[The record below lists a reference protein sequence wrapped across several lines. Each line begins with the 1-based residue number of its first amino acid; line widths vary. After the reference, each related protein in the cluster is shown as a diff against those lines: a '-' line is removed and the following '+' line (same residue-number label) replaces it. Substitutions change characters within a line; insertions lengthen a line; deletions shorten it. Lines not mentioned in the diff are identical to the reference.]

1 MADNVGYT
9 PGAGAEIAAD
19 DVGGVLYQRIKLA
32 VGDDGTAQDVSD
44 AQPLPVNIISDDSIT
59 TSLMLQYLDSPR
71 GFDKSLQRQR
81 GTAIIESG
89 TLTAVTTVTT
99 VTTVS
104 TVTAVTTV
112 GSVTNLASLG
122 GIQGQIQVNG
132 QNLSAWHACVRSR
145 IT

>member
-1 MADNVGYT
+1 MTDNVGYT
-9 PGAGAEIAAD
+9 PGAGATIAAD
-19 DVGGVLYQRIKLA
+19 DVDGVLYQRIKLSL
-32 VGDDGTAQDVSD
+32 GDDGVAQDVSD
-44 AQPLPVNIISDDSIT
+44 AQPLPVNIISDDSMT

-71 GFDKSLQRQR
+71 GYDKSLQRQR

-89 TLTAVTTVTT
+89 TLTTVSTVTTVTT

-104 TVTAVTTV
+104 TVA
-112 GSVTNLASLG
+112 SVTNLASIG

-132 QNLSAWHACVRSR
+132 QNLAAWNACVRSR